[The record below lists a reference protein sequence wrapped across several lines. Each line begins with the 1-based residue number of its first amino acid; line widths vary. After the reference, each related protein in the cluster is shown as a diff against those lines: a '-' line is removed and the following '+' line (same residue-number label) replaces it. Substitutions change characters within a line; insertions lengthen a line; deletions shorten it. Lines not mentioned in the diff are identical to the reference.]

1 MDNIAG
7 IDAFSRRMK
16 RGGFFGPE
24 LRTRHS
30 RISALDRLGEYIFS
44 INENG
49 IFWGF
54 YVSDADWEGAELR
67 TLQLLQYEAV
77 VLGIR

>member
-30 RISALDRLGEYIFS
+30 RISALDRLGEHIYFLAMKMDFFGNFMYKMLIGKEQN
-44 INENG
+44 IG
-49 IFWGF
+49 RYGC
-54 YVSDADWEGAELR
+54 L
-67 TLQLLQYEAV
+67 
-77 VLGIR
+77 